1 MGAYEEGLR
10 GPITQKGAGGGHARV
25 NGPWRGMFDGTT
37 CNSVHPNFIKMRS
50 IPLAN
55 GPEGT
60 GKIYYQG
67 NLMPK
72 SSARNFNN
80 PGDDQKIMSSTQ
92 IQAAQQA
99 QQPAE
104 VTHTKGQKVGDT
116 ESPTSVEA
124 IGTQA
129 AEPDGPPPDPFSNL
143 DQLRLSQDHV
153 AALGLKK
160 QLMTVPARKPSKEW
174 FVRVHP
180 DPAYRLET
188 AVIEFKEDSEVYL
201 VDKSLWS
208 ELAAESTFSLR
219 LFLTG
224 ISRPGNVVFLWPI
237 RLPGEDGRLD
247 TWNQSAMEIG
257 TNIATKQWV
266 RVSSNRHL
274 AAYEPCIAAASDSWG
289 EPKWPTE
296 QFSDLLRLAF
306 RKSYIDNPEHPVL
319 KRLRGEE

>member
-1 MGAYEEGLR
+1 
-10 GPITQKGAGGGHARV
+10 
-25 NGPWRGMFDGTT
+25 
-37 CNSVHPNFIKMRS
+37 
-50 IPLAN
+50 
-55 GPEGT
+55 
-60 GKIYYQG
+60 
-67 NLMPK
+67 MPK

-224 ISRPGNVVFLWPI
+224 ISRPGNVVFRERGVLVAHSSAGRGWQAGHLEPVGNGDRHQHCHQTVGPCFVQSPSGRI
-237 RLPGEDGRLD
+237 RTLHRCCL
-247 TWNQSAMEIG
+247 
-257 TNIATKQWV
+257 
-266 RVSSNRHL
+266 
-274 AAYEPCIAAASDSWG
+274 
-289 EPKWPTE
+289 
-296 QFSDLLRLAF
+296 
-306 RKSYIDNPEHPVL
+306 
-319 KRLRGEE
+319 